1 MPDRLDSIGDREVI
15 RLMKPWFGVALIC
28 LGALACSRTDISTG
42 DAARLG
48 LAQSEVDNLR
58 AAAMGAARTE
68 GYDTARAN
76 LSLVRD
82 GEHYK
87 GLFTQKAKDAVGG
100 ELHVVMDK
108 SGRVLRVYH
117 GL

>member
-1 MPDRLDSIGDREVI
+1 MPNRLDAIRNREVM
-15 RLMKPWFGVALIC
+15 RAMKPWFGVALIC
-28 LGALACSRTDISTG
+28 LGALACNRTDVSTG

-58 AAAMGAARTE
+58 AAAMEAARNE
-68 GYDTARAN
+68 GYDTGRAN
-76 LSLVRD
+76 FSLVRE

-108 SGRVLRVYH
+108 SGRVFRVYH

>member
-1 MPDRLDSIGDREVI
+1 M
-15 RLMKPWFGVALIC
+15 ALIC
-28 LGALACSRTDISTG
+28 LGTLACSRTDTSTA

-48 LAQSEVDNLR
+48 LTQAEVNTLR
-58 AAAMGAARTE
+58 AAAMGAARNE
-68 GYDTARAN
+68 GYDVGRAN
-76 LSLVRD
+76 LSLVKD

-100 ELHVVMDK
+100 ELHVVMDRT
-108 SGRVLRVYH
+108 GRVLRTYH